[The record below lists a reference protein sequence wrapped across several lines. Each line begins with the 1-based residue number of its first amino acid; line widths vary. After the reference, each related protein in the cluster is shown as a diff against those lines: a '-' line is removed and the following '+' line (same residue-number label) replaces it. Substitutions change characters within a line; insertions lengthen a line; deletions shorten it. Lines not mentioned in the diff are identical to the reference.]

1 MTVTASNTVSYSATD
16 DTRFGPPLLQS
27 DGPRRVL
34 QLLAYDLAHFAQR
47 QHWLSAAAFVNCSGD
62 DQAALDECHI
72 SPAQLEVTEALFSH
86 LNGSTEDVA
95 FGSGASIEN
104 YFQAL
109 SAASLADTGIWH
121 NNSIFVSTDIV
132 NETLQRGLK
141 YADSVRAHPSAFTLT
156 PTPAMIS
163 MTYTCHFPQRKPL
176 LNFFICSSI
185 CSSVST

>member
-1 MTVTASNTVSYSATD
+1 MAVTASNTVSYSATD
-16 DTRFGPPLLQS
+16 DTLFGPPLLQS

-34 QLLAYDLAHFAQR
+34 QLLALDLAHFAQR
-47 QHWLSAAAFVNCSGD
+47 RHWLSAAAFINCSGD
-62 DQAALDECHI
+62 DQAALEECHNN
-72 SPAQLEVTEALFSH
+72 PAQLEVTEALFSY

-121 NNSIFVSTDIV
+121 NNSMFVSTDIV
-132 NETLQRGLK
+132 NETLQHGSN
-141 YADSVRAHPSAFTLT
+141 ADFVRADPSAFTLM

-176 LNFFICSSI
+176 LNFVICSPI